1 MVMTRFIL
9 ALFGLLYLLSSCV
22 SNSSY
27 KDLKAQYD
35 SISSLNEQIETE
47 FYQTDSLVASV
58 LAHFQEISY
67 IENMINVNLSP
78 TETPR
83 SEQQRIRDNMQQ
95 IYERLDKS
103 NEAIDELARQL
114 EAGGKDNQRLSSTI
128 AMMRQQIE
136 QQRANAES
144 FEQEI
149 LKRNGTL
156 QVLDNR
162 IRQIRQEAAQI
173 KKDQKLFDEL
183 LNSREKHQNRVRY
196 CMGTA
201 RDLKDMG
208 ILKDRAIEIAVPD
221 LDYFTTADQ
230 RELREL
236 TIESDKARLLSIH
249 PGNSYRLSTSGENM
263 KLEILDHEAFWSYTR
278 LLVIQVD

>member
-9 ALFGLLYLLSSCV
+9 ALSGLLSLLPSCV

-27 KDLKAQYD
+27 KDLKTQYD

-83 SEQQRIRDNMQQ
+83 SEQQRIRENMQQ

-103 NEAIDELARQL
+103 NQAIDELARQL
-114 EAGGKDNQRLSSTI
+114 EAGGKDNQRLSNTI

-136 QQRANAES
+136 QQRASAES

-162 IRQIRQEAAQI
+162 IKQIRQEAAQI

-183 LNSREKHQNRVRY
+183 LNSRENHQNRVRY

-208 ILKDRAIEIAVPD
+208 ILKDKAIEITSPD

-249 PGNSYRLSTSGENM
+249 PGISYRLSASGDNM